1 MTIKAIVELHA
12 RKGKREELIKAL
24 DELHEKRKNA
34 PGFVGFSR
42 YEVIDDPEKL
52 IEVVEWETREARQA
66 WMEQNSGTGKLSS
79 VVSAIRG
86 SFNAVTVRK
95 LI

>member
-12 RKGKREELIKAL
+12 RSGMRDELIKAL
-24 DELHEKRKNA
+24 DELQEKRREA
-34 PGFVGFSR
+34 PGFIGFSR
-42 YEVIDDPEKL
+42 YEVIDDPEKV

-66 WMEQNSGTGKLSS
+66 WLEKSTAIGLLSR
-79 VVSAIRG
+79 VVSAVRD

-95 LI
+95 LR

>member
-1 MTIKAIVELHA
+1 MTIKAIVELHSKPGM
-12 RKGKREELIKAL
+12 RDELIKAL
-24 DELHEKRKNA
+24 DELHEKRKQF
-34 PGFVGFSR
+34 PGFIRFSR

-52 IEVVEWETREARQA
+52 IEVVEWETREARMA
-66 WMEQNSGTGKLSS
+66 WMEKSTASGLLSR
-79 VVSAIRG
+79 VVSAVRD

>member
-12 RKGKREELIKAL
+12 RKGMRDELIRAL
-24 DELHEKRKNA
+24 DELQEKRKIA
-34 PGFVGFSR
+34 PGFIGFTR

-52 IEVVEWETREARQA
+52 FEVVEWETREMRQA
-66 WMEQNSGTGKLSS
+66 WMEQITGSGLLDH
-79 VVSAIRG
+79 VVRTVKD

-95 LI
+95 LK